1 MGNTQ
6 SYLIV
11 SELSTYQIAFLTE
24 WKFFSSHYYI
34 HLEKAQ
40 GWELAQGYK
49 EMDYIDRNTMKI
61 YFYITI
67 WYIYIVL
74 LKLQTY

>member
-24 WKFFSSHYYI
+24 WNIFSSHYYI
-34 HLEKAQ
+34 HLGKAQ
-40 GWELAQGYK
+40 GWDLAQGYT
-49 EMDYIDRNTMKI
+49 EIDYIDRYAMDI
-61 YFYITI
+61 YFYDMSI
-67 WYIYIVL
+67 
-74 LKLQTY
+74 